1 MEWNCVKNRDDIKE
15 LFDIYD
21 AFHDSCIVS
30 LAYKS
35 GNFVDSSNVMCFG
48 NSKDCVVY
56 VTFQRQGEPRTMELC
71 FLGVR
76 RMNIVGV
83 RENYSSEILGA
94 SLDFYTNMFSDYTGQ
109 VVAWSNNEDF
119 NVDSI
124 TECENITYIIADS
137 LKWRIVEDN

>member
-56 VTFQRQGEPRTMELC
+56 VTFQRQAEPRTMELC

-83 RENYSSEILGA
+83 RENYSSEILGV
-94 SLDFYTNMFSDYTGQ
+94 SLDFYTDMFSDYTGQ

-137 LKWRIVEDN
+137 LKWRIVETN